1 MADLSSCFTCGEE
14 EKGRSAFAHMSVDS
28 LKELMLQLSIEVYRK
43 SLATKKNDEVPFLE
57 TPEYLTPF
65 ETPRVMLSDD
75 EVLKSSTP
83 KDSWPSSPTDTLGK
97 SQNLVVH
104 FLKENLSAMKQSVT
118 RILEEVVSNQISTPT
133 LNLMNVELTFCLEN
147 MKILRQL
154 LIELPHLK
162 TSDKYKINKSYYC
175 YADSVKKTKQE
186 IHELLVSS
194 QQKGV
199 DTTQNTQVGTS
210 SEKKQGTIPVQK
222 YHCKLLSESISKK
235 MERKRYNEEC
245 RNNAE
250 VRHRSEVEKL
260 LVDQYRRFETKL
272 QQEVAKKEEE
282 LRTYLKRPLETC
294 QKPPA
299 QVNDTRLTQ
308 VEYRITL
315 TPEQFTIWIE
325 MQREYLTSR
334 IQTQTQASMNSTE
347 NTLQNSSQQINI
359 AKSDVLHYPE
369 RSLETEVDSV
379 TQPKYKDLVCSTEV
393 CEIPEEK
400 SVLLF
405 SGRDGDENSA
415 TNADEDGSRE
425 DKADYDHVV
434 LSVGETQSRFMYA
447 FERCTK
453 CQRSCSTR
461 RKTSI

>member
-1 MADLSSCFTCGEE
+1 
-14 EKGRSAFAHMSVDS
+14 
-28 LKELMLQLSIEVYRK
+28 
-43 SLATKKNDEVPFLE
+43 
-57 TPEYLTPF
+57 
-65 ETPRVMLSDD
+65 
-75 EVLKSSTP
+75 
-83 KDSWPSSPTDTLGK
+83 
-97 SQNLVVH
+97 
-104 FLKENLSAMKQSVT
+104 
-118 RILEEVVSNQISTPT
+118 
-133 LNLMNVELTFCLEN
+133 
-147 MKILRQL
+147 MKILRHL

-175 YADSVKKTKQE
+175 YADTVKKTKQE
-186 IHELLVSS
+186 IQELLVSS
-194 QQKGV
+194 QQKGA
-199 DTTQNTQVGTS
+199 DTTQNKQVGTN

-222 YHCKLLSESISKK
+222 YHCKLLSESVSKK

-250 VRHRSEVEKL
+250 VRHRSEVEKIL
-260 LVDQYRRFETKL
+260 IDQYRRFETKL

-299 QVNDTRLTQ
+299 QVNDTRLKQ

-325 MQREYLTSR
+325 MQREYLMSR
-334 IQTQTQASMNSTE
+334 IQTQSQASMNSTE
-347 NTLQNSSQQINI
+347 NTFQESSQQINI
-359 AKSDVLHYPE
+359 AKSNASHHPE

-379 TQPKYKDLVCSTEV
+379 TQPKYKDLVCSEEV

-434 LSVGETQSRFMYA
+434 LSVGETQSEFMYA